1 MSILNNVDKNSD
13 LTSLMRMD
21 LPLSSKPLPMDP
33 QLNSSKMLPM
43 DPQLNSS
50 KMLPMDPQLN
60 SSKTFPK
67 RKALEKFGISS
78 SIVAPNNSSL
88 NVSAVSNGK

>member
-1 MSILNNVDKNSD
+1 MSIFNNVDKNSD

-50 KMLPMDPQLN
+50 K
-60 SSKTFPK
+60 TFPK
-67 RKALEKFGISS
+67 RKALEKFGVSS
-78 SIVAPNNSSL
+78 SVVAANNSSL
-88 NVSAVSNGK
+88 NVSAVSNGKLD

>member
-1 MSILNNVDKNSD
+1 MSIFNNVDKSID
-13 LTSLMRMD
+13 LSSLMRMD
-21 LPLSSKPLPMDP
+21 LPLSSKPLPMDA
-33 QLNSSKMLPM
+33 
-43 DPQLNSS
+43 QLNSS

-67 RKALEKFGISS
+67 RKALEKFGVSS

-88 NVSAVSNGK
+88 NVSAVSNGKLVRLVKLG